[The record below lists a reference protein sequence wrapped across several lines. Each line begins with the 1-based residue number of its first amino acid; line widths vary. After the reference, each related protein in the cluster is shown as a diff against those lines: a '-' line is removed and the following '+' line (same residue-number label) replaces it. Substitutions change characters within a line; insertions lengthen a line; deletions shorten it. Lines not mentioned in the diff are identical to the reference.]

1 MIILKE
7 SSHKDQKDMIKKTI
21 KKKKENRITIYDL
34 FIFNYIYNISIKF
47 PTRRPKELDRSVYS
61 HLACSIMALQRGDQR
76 G

>member
-21 KKKKENRITIYDL
+21 KKKENRITIYDL